1 MMNKFIFQIILIF
14 STIFCMIPDKRIV
27 AEWEQALG
35 TMIRWPLG
43 IPTDLVVE
51 LARDDSLYV
60 LVESMNEEVQASNTF
75 NSIGLNLDKVIFIN
89 TNTFSH
95 WTRDY
100 GPQFLI
106 GENHWKVINQDFNGY
121 PVENGCDEIC
131 DDSMIL
137 FDCLGNEFCNNQPL
151 YPEEGYDCYI
161 NNDLCQDFNGDGQ
174 ILDWLGDG
182 YCDDGSWGLN
192 FMCNQYSFDCGDCG
206 DEIIDDLGYCDEFFF
221 GKRINNF
228 EQASRFHN
236 RGWDEDDNTNIDFA
250 NQYNWEILNLPLY
263 FTGGNFMTDGY
274 GNAFST
280 ELMVNENNLDSD
292 NFISIIQE
300 FLNVN
305 NYHIFD
311 NPNFESIQHIDCIAK
326 LVNPETVIIKQ
337 VSQDSPEYD
346 CIEEFT
352 NSFMEINS
360 FYDRPYNVH
369 RIFCPEITGGS
380 WETNPVAAYT
390 NSLILNQKVLVPQYG
405 IDYDLQALE
414 VYQDVMPGYEVIGF
428 DGASNDPWY
437 SEDALHCRTIGI
449 FDPNMIHI
457 YHKKIMINENSNNSV
472 TVIEAEIIDYGNLDI
487 PLDSVIVYWKY
498 SSNDGPYGQIN
509 LYQELNNQYVGEFPF
524 LDTNSSVDYFISATN
539 YNGKKMNHPPSG
551 WHSFN
556 TSSILLGDVNNDLSI
571 NIQDIILC
579 IAIVLNMQYENLA
592 DLNADQIVDILDI
605 VQMVNIILN
614 N

>member
-1 MMNKFIFQIILIF
+1 MNKFFFQIILIY
-14 STIFCMIPDKRIV
+14 SIIFCTIPDKRIV

-35 TMIRWPLG
+35 TMIRWTLG
-43 IPTDLVVE
+43 IPTDLVIE

-60 LVESMNEEVQASNTF
+60 LVESINEQVQASNTF

-89 TNTFSH
+89 TDTFSH

-106 GENHWKVINQDFNGY
+106 GENYWKVINQDFNGY
-121 PVENGCDEIC
+121 PLENGCDEIC

-192 FMCNQYSFDCGDCG
+192 FMCNEYSFDCGDCG
-206 DEIIDDLGYCDEFFF
+206 GEIIDDLGYCNESSF
-221 GKRINNF
+221 GNRINNF
-228 EQASRFHN
+228 SETLRFNN

-250 NQYNWEILNLPLY
+250 NHYNWEIINLPLF

-280 ELMVNENNLDSD
+280 ELMVNENNLNIDS
-292 NFISIIQE
+292 FIGIIQE
-300 FLNVN
+300 TLNVN

-311 NPNFESIQHIDCIAK
+311 NPNFESIQHIDCMAK
-326 LVNPETVIIKQ
+326 LINPETVIIKQ

-346 CIEEFT
+346 CIEEFA

-360 FYDRPYNVH
+360 FYDRPYNIH
-369 RIFCPEITGGS
+369 RIFCPEIVGGP

-405 IDYDLQALE
+405 IDYDLQAIE

-428 DGASNDPWY
+428 DGATNEPWY

-449 FDPNMIHI
+449 FDPNMINI
-457 YHKKIMINENSNNSV
+457 SHKKIMLNENSYNSEIV
-472 TVIEAEIIDYGNLDI
+472 VETEIIDYGNLDI
-487 PLDSVIVYWKY
+487 PLDSVIVYWRY
-498 SSNDGPYGQIN
+498 NSDNGPYNQIN
-509 LYQELNNQYVGEFPF
+509 LYYESNNLYIGEFPF
-524 LDTNSSVDYFISATN
+524 LNANSSIDYFISATN
-539 YNGKKMNHPPSG
+539 INGKKMNHPPTG
-551 WHSFN
+551 WHTFN
-556 TSSILLGDVNNDLSI
+556 TSSILLGDVNNDLII

-579 IAIVLNMQYENLA
+579 IVIVLNMQYENLA
-592 DLNADQIVDILDI
+592 DLNSDQIVDILDI
-605 VQMVNIILN
+605 VQIVNIILN

>member
-1 MMNKFIFQIILIF
+1 MNKFFFQIILIC
-14 STIFCMIPDKRIV
+14 STIFCTIPDKRIV

-43 IPTDLVVE
+43 ISTDLVIE

-60 LVESMNEEVQASNTF
+60 LVESINEQVQASNTF

-89 TNTFSH
+89 TDTFSH

-106 GENHWKVINQDFNGY
+106 GENYWKVINQDFNGY
-121 PVENGCDEIC
+121 PLENGCDEIC
-131 DDSMIL
+131 DDSMIF

-161 NNDLCQDFNGDGQ
+161 NNDSCQDFNGDGQ

-206 DEIIDDLGYCDEFFF
+206 GEIIDDLGYCNESSF
-221 GKRINNF
+221 GNRINNF
-228 EQASRFHN
+228 SQTLRFNN

-250 NQYNWEILNLPLY
+250 NQYNWEILNLPLF

-280 ELMVNENNLDSD
+280 ELMVNENNLNIDS
-292 NFISIIQE
+292 FIGIIQE
-300 FLNVN
+300 TLNVN

-311 NPNFESIQHIDCIAK
+311 NPNFESIQHIDCMAK

-346 CIEEFT
+346 CIEEFA

-360 FYDRPYNVH
+360 FYDRPYNIH
-369 RIFCPEITGGS
+369 RIFCPEIIGGP

-405 IDYDLQALE
+405 IDYDLQAIE

-428 DGASNDPWY
+428 DGATNEPWY

-449 FDPNMIHI
+449 FDPNMINI
-457 YHKKIMINENSNNSV
+457 SHKKIMLNENSYNSEIV
-472 TVIEAEIIDYGNLDI
+472 VETEIIDYGNLDI
-487 PLDSVIVYWKY
+487 PLDSVIVHWRYN
-498 SSNDGPYGQIN
+498 SDNGPYNQIN
-509 LYQELNNQYVGEFPF
+509 LYYESNNLYVGEFPF
-524 LDTNSSVDYFISATN
+524 LNANSAIEYFISATN
-539 YNGKKMNHPPSG
+539 INGKKMNHPPIG
-551 WHSFN
+551 WHTFN
-556 TSSILLGDVNNDLSI
+556 TSPILLGDINNDLII

-579 IAIVLNMQYENLA
+579 IGIVLNMQFENLA
-592 DLNADQIVDILDI
+592 DLNSDQIVDILDI
-605 VQMVNIILN
+605 VQIVNIILN